1 MIRTSVDPFPGYARL
16 LEEGPIH
23 RERGVGA
30 WIVSGHPEV
39 EAVLKDPRTFSS
51 QMGGGVMGAIGSSM
65 LFMDPPDH
73 THLRNIISKA
83 FTPRSIAALE
93 PRIREIT
100 IGLLD
105 RIVPGEPFDIVEA
118 LAIPL
123 PITVIAEML
132 GIDPA
137 DRSDFKRWS
146 NAVTG
151 LTSMGSAT
159 LQAEFSAYIERVLD
173 ERRREPRDDLIT
185 RLLSADVGEPLSLDQ
200 LLSFIMLLLVAG
212 NETTTNLI
220 GLATLYLSQ
229 FTDQRAELAN
239 DPRLIPNAVEELLR
253 YDGPVHQSPPRIV
266 TKDATVNGTELH
278 QGDWLMVMLAA
289 ANRDARQFGDPDTFD
304 IHRRNAATHVAFGSG
319 VHFCLG
325 APLARLEGR
334 VVLEEVLAR
343 WPDFRLAD
351 PDALVPFTQSPI
363 LRSITSLAVVV

>member
-1 MIRTSVDPFPGYARL
+1 MRTSFDPFPGYARMR
-16 LEEGPIH
+16 ERGPIH
-23 RERGVGA
+23 REGNHGP
-30 WIVSGHPEV
+30 WIACGHTEV
-39 EAVLKDPRTFSS
+39 EAILKDPKTFSS
-51 QMGGGVMGAIGSSM
+51 RMGGGGGMGSIGTSM
-65 LFMDPPDH
+65 LFMDPPEH

-100 IGLLD
+100 VGLLD
-105 RIVPGEPFDIVEA
+105 RIVPDEPFDIVEA
-118 LAIPL
+118 LAVPL

-151 LTSMGSAT
+151 LTSMSTTT
-159 LQAEFSAYIERVLD
+159 LQAEFSGYIERVLD

-185 RLLSADVGEPLSLDQ
+185 RLMSSTTGEPLSVDE

-220 GLATLYLSQ
+220 GLAALYLSQ
-229 FTDQRAELAN
+229 QGDQRAELAEN
-239 DPRLIPNAVEELLR
+239 PTLIPNAVEELLR
-253 YDGPVHQSPPRIV
+253 YDGPVHMTPPRVV
-266 TKDATVNGTELH
+266 THDATVEGVELR

-289 ANRDARQFGDPDTFD
+289 ANRDARHFDVPDAFD
-304 IHRRNAATHVAFGSG
+304 IHRHNAATHVGLGSG

-334 VVLEEVLAR
+334 VVLEELLAR
-343 WPDFRLAD
+343 APDFRIAD
-351 PDALVPFTQSPI
+351 PAAVVPFAENSI
-363 LRSITSLAVVV
+363 LRSITALPVVA